1 MGNKHSRL
9 GIASFIM
16 AIISIAGMILA
27 IFLLVSAIGSQ
38 LDPAAIQ
45 AGEVPA
51 MPEGLMKSVI
61 TATGLFFLF
70 IILSLIGAVLGV
82 AGLFQK
88 DRLKLFSI
96 LGLVFNG
103 LLVFFI
109 VAIVFISALAGPTL
123 PGTFS

>member
-16 AIISIAGMILA
+16 AVISIAGIILA

-45 AGEVPA
+45 AGELPTL
-51 MPEGLMKSVI
+51 PEGLMKSVI

-88 DRLKLFSI
+88 DRLKLFAI

-103 LLVFFI
+103 LLVFLI

-123 PGTFS
+123 PGTF